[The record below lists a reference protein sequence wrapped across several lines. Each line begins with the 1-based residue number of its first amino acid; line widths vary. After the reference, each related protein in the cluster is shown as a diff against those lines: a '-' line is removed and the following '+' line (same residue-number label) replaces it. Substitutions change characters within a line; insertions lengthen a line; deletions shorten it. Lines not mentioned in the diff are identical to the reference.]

1 MIKYSTQSID
11 ANDINAVKN
20 ALRSDFLTQ
29 GPTVGKFEKNISKYC
44 GSKYSVA
51 VNSATSGLHIGCLAL
66 NLKKNDIVWTSAI
79 SFVASANCAA
89 YCGANINF
97 LDISLDNFNIDIN
110 ELEKKLIK
118 AKKNKKLP
126 KIIILVHFAG
136 LPCDMKKIYNLK
148 KKYKFKIIEDAS
160 HALGSRY
167 YNTKIG
173 DCAYSDICVFSFHPV
188 KPITTIEGGVVTTNN
203 KNIYKN
209 LKIFREH
216 GIIRNNSKK
225 MRPKYYDQ
233 IKLGYNYRMNDVQ
246 AALGIEQLKK
256 LDQFNK
262 LRSKLF
268 QRYEKLLNNQQIIK
282 PKIFSNYNSSNH
294 LYIILLKKNEIN
306 FRDRILKQLIKKGI
320 DCNIHYMPIYKHS
333 FYFKKNFKKLKNSEI
348 YYNNCISIPLHQSL
362 KISEQ
367 DKIIHTIN
375 ELIQ

>member
-1 MIKYSTQSID
+1 MINYSKQLITK
-11 ANDINAVKN
+11 NDIKSVLKT
-20 ALRSDFLTQ
+20 LKSDFLTQ
-29 GPTVGKFEKNISKYC
+29 GPTVGKFENNISKYC

-89 YCGANINF
+89 YCGAEVNF
-97 LDISLDNFNIDIN
+97 LDISLDNFNVDVN
-110 ELEKKLIK
+110 ELEKKLII
-118 AKKNKKLP
+118 AKKKKKLP

-148 KKYKFKIIEDAS
+148 KKFKFKIIEDAS

-173 DCAYSDICVFSFHPV
+173 DCTYSDICVFSFHPV

-203 KNIYKN
+203 KNVYKN
-209 LKIFREH
+209 LQIFREH
-216 GIIRNNSKK
+216 GIIRHKNKN
-225 MRPKYYDQ
+225 MRPKYYEQ

-262 LRSKLF
+262 LRSNLF
-268 QRYEKLLNNQQIIK
+268 QRYEKLLTNQQIIK
-282 PKIFSNYNSSNH
+282 PKIFKDYISSNH
-294 LYIILLKKNEIN
+294 LYIILLKKNKIN
-306 FRDRILKQLIKKGI
+306 FRDKILKQLINKGI
-320 DCNIHYMPIYKHS
+320 GCNIHYMPIYKHS

-348 YYNNCISIPLHQSL
+348 YYKNCISIPLHQSL

-367 DKIIHTIN
+367 NKIIKAIN
-375 ELIQ
+375 ELI

>member
-1 MIKYSTQSID
+1 MINYSKQLITK
-11 ANDINAVKN
+11 NDIKSVIKT
-20 ALRSDFLTQ
+20 LKSDFLTQ
-29 GPTVGKFEKNISKYC
+29 GPTVSKFEKNISKYC

-89 YCGANINF
+89 YCGADVNF
-97 LDISLDNFNIDIN
+97 LDISLDNFNIDVN
-110 ELEKKLIK
+110 ELEKKLII
-118 AKKNKKLP
+118 AKKKKKLP

-148 KKYKFKIIEDAS
+148 KKFKFKIIEDAS

-173 DCAYSDICVFSFHPV
+173 ECTYSDICVFSFHPV
-188 KPITTIEGGVVTTNN
+188 KPITTIEGGVVTTND

-209 LKIFREH
+209 LQIFREH
-216 GIIRNNSKK
+216 GIIRHNVKN
-225 MRPKYYDQ
+225 MRPKYYEQ

-262 LRSKLF
+262 IRSNLF

-282 PKIFSNYNSSNH
+282 PKIFKDYISSNH
-294 LYIILLKKNEIN
+294 LYIILLKKNKIN
-306 FRDRILKQLIKKGI
+306 FRDKILKQLINKGI
-320 DCNIHYMPIYKHS
+320 GCNIHYMPIYKHS

-348 YYNNCISIPLHQSL
+348 YYKNCISIPLHQSL

-367 DKIIHTIN
+367 NKIIKIIN
-375 ELIQ
+375 KLI